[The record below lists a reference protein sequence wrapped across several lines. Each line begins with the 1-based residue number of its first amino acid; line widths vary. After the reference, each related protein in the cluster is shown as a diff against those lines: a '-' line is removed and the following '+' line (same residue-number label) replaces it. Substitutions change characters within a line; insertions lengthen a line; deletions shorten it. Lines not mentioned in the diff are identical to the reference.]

1 MVNTRE
7 AQDNRKAPAYDQT
20 SYNSEKSGMGGKK
33 TVSVFGLGFVGL
45 TTALGFA
52 ETGCRVFGIDVD
64 KERKRSLRNG
74 TVPFHEPHMEGIL
87 NKHFNRSFFITDDIS
102 EAVKESTY
110 IFYCVGTP
118 YGADGSADLTYLFS
132 AIDSTLDA
140 IHDEKFRVLVTKST
154 IPPSTTAEKI
164 LPYVKRKGDKSEFL
178 GIANN
183 PEFLREG
190 HCWEDFMDADRIVLG
205 VNDEKAK
212 ELLVELYKPMGIP
225 IKCVTHSTGEFIK
238 YLSNTLLATLISY
251 SNEMAQAA
259 EAFGGIEVAEAFRI
273 LHMDKRWNGCNMT
286 SYVYPGCGYGGYCLP
301 KDTSAFYAQA
311 LEKGFEA
318 SILNQ
323 VIKTNTERPKQIAEK
338 IARHLTDLPRQS
350 NSGKAERGQIY
361 RTVGI
366 LGLSFKPGSDDVRD
380 TPAMKIIGQLKK
392 LGCENIIGY
401 DPIAAEEF
409 RRRYPDAGICY
420 ADSMQEIYDKADVL
434 ALVTAWEEFRDVPT
448 LGDKK
453 IIDCRYM
460 L

>member
-1 MVNTRE
+1 MVNTKDE
-7 AQDNRKAPAYDQT
+7 LDNQKASVQPAYD
-20 SYNSEKSGMGGKK
+20 SNKSGMGGKK

-87 NKHFNRSFFITDDIS
+87 NKHLNSSFFITDDIL

-118 YGADGSADLTYLFS
+118 YGADGSADLTYLSS

-164 LPYVKRKGDKSEFL
+164 LPYVKRKGDKSKFL

-190 HCWEDFMDADRIVLG
+190 HCWEDFMEADRIVLG
-205 VNDEKAK
+205 VNDEKSQ
-212 ELLVELYKPMGIP
+212 ELLVELYQPMGIP

-259 EAFGGIEVAEAFRI
+259 ETFGGIEVAEAFRI

-323 VIKTNTERPKQIAEK
+323 VIKTNTERPKRIAEK

-361 RTVGI
+361 GTVGI

-448 LGDKK
+448 LGDKT